1 MKNLLYIFLS
11 SFLLSSCFNSTEAA
25 KEQQYKKA
33 SNEFTVK
40 EKLSLPDKL
49 DEISGL
55 EKYGNTFLGFNDS
68 GGKPE
73 IYQFSNTNPSNIVKT
88 IKIKN
93 ATNVDWEET
102 TMSDSLIFVG
112 DFGNNR
118 GNRKDLKIY
127 YFPKKVL
134 DSNKD
139 LVEVEADTITFFYPE
154 QEDYTPK
161 SHKHDFDLEAMFYYE
176 GKLHLF
182 TKQWK
187 SLKTS
192 HYTLDIIK
200 GKQPAWLV
208 EEFKTNFLITGADAK
223 LINNKLNIAFVG
235 YTKKGNVYLLK
246 GTASPDTPQSKW
258 LTEGEFTRYKIG
270 FAGNVG
276 QVEGVSIISGNEIC
290 YSAERFK
297 RMTFNYPQNVTCI
310 EFK

>member
-1 MKNLLYIFLS
+1 MKNLLYIFIS
-11 SFLLSSCFNSTEAA
+11 CFLLSSCFNSGEVAR
-25 KEQQYKKA
+25 EQEYKK
-33 SNEFTVK
+33 STKNFTIK
-40 EKLSLPDKL
+40 ERLSLPDKL
-49 DEISGL
+49 EEISGL

-68 GGKPE
+68 GGAPE
-73 IYQFSNTNPSNIVKT
+73 VYQFTNSNPSEIIKT

-93 ATNVDWEET
+93 AKNTDWEEIA
-102 TMSDSLIFVG
+102 MSDSLIFVG

-134 DSNKD
+134 ENNKD
-139 LVEVEADTITFFYPE
+139 FVEAEADTITFFYPE
-154 QEDYTPK
+154 QEDYTLK
-161 SHKHDFDLEAMFYYE
+161 THKHNFDLEAMFYYG

-192 HYTLDIIK
+192 HYTVDIIK

-208 EEFKTNFLITGADAK
+208 EEFTTDFLITGADAK
-223 LINNKLNIAFVG
+223 LINNELNVAFVG
-235 YTKKGNVYLLK
+235 YTKRGTVYLLK
-246 GTASPDTPQSKW
+246 GVVSPDIPQSKW
-258 LTEGEFTRYKIG
+258 LTDGEFTRYKIG
-270 FAGNVG
+270 FAGDVG
-276 QVEGVSIISGNEIC
+276 QVEGVTIISENEIC